1 MYKISYKIRKGC
13 DYMKIERINDKQIRC
28 TLSKKDLAERQL
40 KLSELAY
47 GSDKAKALFREMM
60 QQASYEVGFE
70 AEDIPLMIEAI
81 PMAGECLVLIVTKVD
96 DPEEL
101 DTRFSKFSKSLD
113 INSDEDEDDDDDSNP
128 TAIDLSQKEDILNCF
143 EKLTD
148 MISKAGELKKSIAKA
163 DKTTKGSE
171 APEQTA
177 KEEPAVPHYRLY
189 LFNSLETVIQTT
201 AIVRPYYK
209 GESDLYKSPDIN
221 RYFLLLKPSASNA
234 DVFNRVCGIMSEY
247 GIPEKTTYATKEF
260 INEHLTPVIIGD
272 AITKLAKL

>member
-1 MYKISYKIRKGC
+1 
-13 DYMKIERINDKQIRC
+13 MKIERINDKQIRC

-60 QQASYEVGFE
+60 QQASYELGFE

-81 PMAGECLVLIVTKVD
+81 PMAGECLVLVVTKVD

-101 DTRFSKFSKSLD
+101 DTRFSKFTKSLD
-113 INSDEDEDDDDDSNP
+113 IDNDGDEDDDSIP
-128 TAIDLSQKEDILNCF
+128 PAIDLSHKEDILNCF

-148 MISKAGELKKSIAKA
+148 MISKAGELQKSVAKA
-163 DKTTKGSE
+163 DKTAKMKEDS
-171 APEQTA
+171 QQSN
-177 KEEPAVPHYRLY
+177 KEEPVIPHYRLY

-209 GESDLYKSPDIN
+209 GESDLYKSPDTN

-247 GIPEKTTYATKEF
+247 GIPEKTTYATKDF
-260 INEHLTPVIIGD
+260 ITEHLQPVIIGD
-272 AITKLAKL
+272 AIPTLAKL